1 MSPLLL
7 RAGLRHHLRHPWQL
21 ALALI
26 GVALG
31 VTVVVAVDMAIA
43 SAGRAFRLSTEA
55 VTGRA
60 THEVLGG
67 PAGLPESMYVSLRV
81 DAGLN
86 RVAPVLDR
94 IVKAPDHGDAVLRLL
109 GVDPFAEAPFRSWIS
124 GSTSGLDAGMLIAR
138 RALLLEAGTAAR
150 LGVTAGDS
158 IAIAAGTRLTTA
170 VVGGILDM
178 DDPLARRA
186 LADVALADIATAQE
200 IAGAVGVLDRIEIMV
215 AEGPD
220 GDDLLATLRAQLPAG
235 ARVVE
240 TAARTGATARM
251 TRAFDTNLTA
261 LALVALVFGMF
272 LIYNS
277 VTFSLVQRRP
287 LIALL
292 RAQGVTAREVA
303 TMVLAEAAVAGVVA
317 TALGVVAG
325 ALLGSGLVA
334 LVARTINDLYF
345 TVTVTPRLGAATVMK
360 GAALGIGAT
369 VLAALPP
376 VREAVATRPR
386 YALARSSLERGLR
399 RRAARLATAGAV
411 AAAAGAVVLLIPAR
425 SITLGFA
432 ALFVLILAA
441 ALLTPAA
448 TILFMA
454 AVRPVAGMLGPVPRM
469 AARGVSSSLSRTAP
483 AIAALSVAIAVGIA
497 VTIMIASF
505 RAGVITWLDR
515 SLPADIYVAAPD
527 LGADRT
533 ENALDPALPPA
544 VRRMSGIAGVSTY
557 RHASILLDDDVVRL
571 IAADL
576 HPTHLDA
583 FEVLDGG
590 AGATARFGEGGLLVS
605 EPLAWRRGLAAGDTL
620 RLPTDRGPVR
630 FTIAG
635 IFRDYASEHGVIFI
649 DRRHYDH
656 LWDDDAVTSIGVFV
670 AGGVSA
676 ESIEA
681 AIRALPA
688 AAGTVVRSNR
698 GLRESTLVVFDRTF
712 AITRVLRLLALLVA
726 FVGVGSALM
735 ALQLERAR
743 EIGVL
748 RTTGL
753 TPAQVWSLVTTQTG
767 LMGLTAALLAA
778 PLGLAMAWAMV
789 HVVNRRS
796 FGWSFDMLVDGTP
809 FVQAL
814 VVGVGAALLAGVY
827 PAWRMARIR
836 PAIAVREE

>member
-1 MSPLLL
+1 VSPLLL
-7 RAGLRHHLRHPWQL
+7 RAGLRYHVRHPWQL

-31 VTVVVAVDMAIA
+31 VTVVVAVDMATA

-67 PAGLPESMYVSLRV
+67 PAGLPESLYVSLRV
-81 DAGLN
+81 EAGVD
-86 RVAPVLDR
+86 RIAPVLDR
-94 IVKAPDHGDAVLRLL
+94 IVKVPDHGGAVLRLL
-109 GVDPFAEAPFRSWIS
+109 GIDPFAEAPFRSWIS
-124 GSTSGLDAGMLIAR
+124 GATSGLDAGMLVAR
-138 RALLLEAGTAAR
+138 RAILLEAGTATR
-150 LGVTAGDS
+150 LGVAAGDS
-158 IAIAAGTRLTTA
+158 ITIAAGTRTTTA
-170 VVGGILDM
+170 VVGGILES
-178 DDPLARRA
+178 DDPLARNA
-186 LADVALADIATAQE
+186 LADIALADIATAQE
-200 IAGAVGVLDRIEIMV
+200 VTGAVGVLDRIEVV
-215 AEGPD
+215 AREGPD
-220 GDDLLATLRAQLPAG
+220 GEALLAALRLRLPAG
-235 ARVVE
+235 ARVME
-240 TAARTGATARM
+240 PAARAGATARM

-303 TMVLAEAAVAGVVA
+303 AMVLVEAAVAGVVA
-317 TALGVVAG
+317 TAAGIVAG

-345 TVTVTPRLGAATVMK
+345 TVSVTPRLGVATVIK

-386 YALARSSLERGLR
+386 HALARSSLERGMR
-399 RRAARLATAGAV
+399 RRAARLAAAGTV
-411 AAAAGAVVLLIPAR
+411 AAAAGTAVLLIPAR

-441 ALLTPAA
+441 ALLTPAT

-454 AVRPVAGMLGPVPRM
+454 AVRPAAGLLGAVPRM
-469 AARGVSSSLSRTAP
+469 AARGVSSSLSRTTP
-483 AIAALSVAIAVGIA
+483 AIAALSVALAVGIA

-505 RAGVITWLDR
+505 RGGVITWLDR

-533 ENALDPALPPA
+533 ENALDPALTAA
-544 VRRMSGIAGVSTY
+544 VRGMNGIAGVSTY
-557 RHASILLDDDVVRL
+557 RHAGILLDDDVVRL

-576 HPTHLDA
+576 HAPHLDA
-583 FEVLDGG
+583 FEILDGG

-620 RLPTDRGPVR
+620 RLPTDRGPVP
-630 FTIAG
+630 FAIAG

-649 DRRHYDH
+649 DRRHYDR
-656 LWDDDAVTSIGVFV
+656 LWDDDAVTSIGIFV
-670 AGGVSA
+670 ADGAGTDEV
-676 ESIEA
+676 EA
-681 AIRALPA
+681 AIRALPD

-698 GLRESTLVVFDRTF
+698 GLRESTLMVFDRTF

-735 ALQLERAR
+735 ALQLERTR

-748 RTTGL
+748 RTTGF
-753 TPAQVWSLVTTQTG
+753 TPAQVWSLVATQTG
-767 LMGLTAALLAA
+767 LMGLTAALLAV

-789 HVVNRRS
+789 HVINRRS
-796 FGWSFDMLVDGTP
+796 FGWSFDMLVGGTP

-814 VVGVGAALLAGVY
+814 AVGVGAALLAGVY